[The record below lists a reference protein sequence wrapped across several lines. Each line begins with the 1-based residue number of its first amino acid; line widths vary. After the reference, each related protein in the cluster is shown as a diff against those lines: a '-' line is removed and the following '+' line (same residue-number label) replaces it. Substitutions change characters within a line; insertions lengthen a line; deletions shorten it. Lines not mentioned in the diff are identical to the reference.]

1 MIIQFEQSFIKSLD
15 KLSDSRL
22 KTKISDIIQ
31 EVEAS
36 DTLTNIKQC
45 KKLKGYKSFYR
56 IKTGDYRIGVELIHQ
71 DTVRFILVS
80 HRKDIYNKF
89 P

>member
-1 MIIQFEQSFIKSLD
+1 MITEFEQSFIKSLN
-15 KLSDSRL
+15 KSDSRL
-22 KTKISDIIQ
+22 KLKISEIIQ
-31 EVEAS
+31 EIEAS
-36 DTLTNIKQC
+36 ATLVDVKQC
-45 KKLKGYKSFYR
+45 KKLKGHKTYYR
-56 IKTGDYRIGVELIHQ
+56 IKTGDYRIGVELIRP